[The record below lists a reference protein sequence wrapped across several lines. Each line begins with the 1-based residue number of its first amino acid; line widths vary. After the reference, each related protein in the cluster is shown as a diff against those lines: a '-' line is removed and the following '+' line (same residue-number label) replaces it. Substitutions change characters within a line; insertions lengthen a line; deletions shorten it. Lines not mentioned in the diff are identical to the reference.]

1 MDKITDDQIIHTLH
15 LYLDFKQNHPQTFN
29 TSNVDD
35 IVNHIQQCWDK

>member
-15 LYLDFKQNHPQTFN
+15 LYLDLKQNHPQTFN

-35 IVNHIQQCWDK
+35 IVTHIQQNWDK